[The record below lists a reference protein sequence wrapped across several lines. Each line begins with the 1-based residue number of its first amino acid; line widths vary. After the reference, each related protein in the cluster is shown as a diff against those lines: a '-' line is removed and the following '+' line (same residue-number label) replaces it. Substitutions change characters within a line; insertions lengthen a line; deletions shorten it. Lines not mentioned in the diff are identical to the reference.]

1 METVTTQG
9 LAIDQIKR
17 SIAEAEGDTNVS
29 IVVVF
34 ANSETGTIKVLGLNI
49 DEMEV
54 PLLLTETASEIG
66 QRVLEQ
72 LETRTLN

>member
-1 METVTTQG
+1 MEIVTTKDV
-9 LAIDQIKR
+9 AIDQIKR
-17 SIAEAEGDTNVS
+17 SISEAEGDSNVS

-34 ANSETGTIKVLGLNI
+34 ANSETNTVKVLGLNI

-66 QRVLEQ
+66 QRVLQQ